1 MITFNHV
8 VSGAGGG
15 GGGGSGGE
23 VSVGG
28 GRGVTK
34 KKITTRGSWVDVRKT
49 AAGWMGAATFFAKES
64 DKQPQLLVGERD
76 RSRTTLPPSEEEDKK
91 KRVKKKKKID

>member
-1 MITFNHV
+1 MWSV
-8 VSGAGGG
+8 GRGAG

-23 VSVGG
+23 VSVGEG
-28 GRGVTK
+28 GVTK
-34 KKITTRGSWVDVRKT
+34 KKTTRGSWVDVRKT

-91 KRVKKKKKID
+91 KRVKKKKKKID